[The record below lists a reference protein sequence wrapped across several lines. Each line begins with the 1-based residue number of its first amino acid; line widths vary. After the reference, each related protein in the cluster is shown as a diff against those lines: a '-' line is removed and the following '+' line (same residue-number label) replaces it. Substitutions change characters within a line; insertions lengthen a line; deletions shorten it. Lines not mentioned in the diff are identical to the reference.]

1 VRALLAGF
9 IGVVVAAA
17 GCSSPNHANITLR
30 KQNQELRSQIETLQR
45 QHEADA
51 ASLKAMEARGPSTVP
66 TLSNDRFAELFTAHG
81 LSFGKLTG
89 ADPDKPGALKVYVVP
104 TDDAGEP
111 LKAAGA
117 FVVEA
122 FDLAA
127 GGENLIGRWE
137 FPLADAAK
145 NWFGKGL
152 LYTYLLPLPL
162 EKPPAHE
169 QITLRVVFR
178 DALTGR
184 EIAAQRVV
192 KINK

>member
-1 VRALLAGF
+1 MRLLVAGML
-9 IGVVVAAA
+9 GLVVVG
-17 GCSSPNHANITLR
+17 GCSSPDKANITLR
-30 KQNQELRSQIETLQR
+30 KQNAELRTKVETLQR

-51 ASLKAMEARGPSTVP
+51 ASMRAVEAKSGTTVP
-66 TLSNDRFAELFTAHG
+66 TLANDRIAQLFTAHG

-89 ADPDKPGALKVYVVP
+89 KDPDKSNGLKVYVVP

-111 LKAAGA
+111 LKAAGS

-127 GGENLIGRWE
+127 GGENLVGRWE
-137 FPLADAAK
+137 FPLADASK

-152 LYTYLLPLPL
+152 LYTYVLPVQL
-162 EKPPAHE
+162 ERTPAHE
-169 QITLRVVFR
+169 EITLRVVFT

-184 EIAAQRVV
+184 QIAAQRAV
-192 KINK
+192 KISR